1 MPFFSVHPRCRSP
14 PFQSDFGSQQLN
26 SDWREQSERNE
37 SAKILPALR
46 PRHDG
51 GGPRRSGKN
60 DDPYFSY
67 DGTTAKWDPTLVG
80 QSDVAKSPMGSWEN
94 EEDEIR
100 GSSAIGNGC
109 VKMLT
114 RTASDRFYI
123 TAKEE
128 DGYFALYYH
137 PADNPDSQKMQ
148 EIKAALN
155 LTRPVQ
161 YDRGLCYEDTGWAG
175 PMRWEQ
181 YSGAQGIAEKI
192 EYYLLELHPYTDRYY
207 LTEPEPGQF
216 YN

>member
-1 MPFFSVHPRCRSP
+1 MYLCIFPGFIRVIVLIVL
-14 PFQSDFGSQQLN
+14 DILDYVLN
-26 SDWREQSERNE
+26 
-37 SAKILPALR
+37 
-46 PRHDG
+46 
-51 GGPRRSGKN
+51 GKH
-60 DDPYFSY
+60 DDPTFPL
-67 DGTTAKWDPTLVG
+67 DGTKAVWDPMLSS
-80 QSDVAKSPMGSWEN
+80 SDGIGKVYAGCWEDS
-94 EEDEIR
+94 EDEMRSSLMVANIFVERMIR
-100 GSSAIGNGC
+100 TG
-109 VKMLT
+109 
-114 RTASDRFYI
+114 SDRFYI